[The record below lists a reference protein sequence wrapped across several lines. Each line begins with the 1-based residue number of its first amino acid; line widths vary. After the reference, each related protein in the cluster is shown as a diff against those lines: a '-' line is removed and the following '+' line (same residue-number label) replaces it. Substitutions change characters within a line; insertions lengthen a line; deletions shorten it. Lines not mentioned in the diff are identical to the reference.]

1 MRILTRIS
9 LFSALIVLLLSSC
22 VSKKEERTLHIFA
35 TTDVHGYVFDKDPYT
50 GNTSHTSM
58 ARLET
63 YLKGFSRDEYI
74 LLDNGDNLQGNP
86 SVYYYNFEDTTGT
99 HLWARVLNYFDYN
112 AVTAGNHDIEAGH
125 AVYDRIRN
133 QYDFPMLAA
142 NAVSVSSGKPYFTP
156 YTIIE
161 QKGLKVAVLG
171 LITPRVPDWLPEVLY
186 KGIEFRDMVETA
198 AEWMPQIKRHNPD
211 LVIGL
216 FHAGWDEEYSGEAG
230 SYMNENASMAVAR
243 EVPGFDIV
251 MMGHDHDTLNK
262 YIENT
267 EGERVLLLDGG
278 SRASYLQVAR
288 VVYKPGKK
296 NKELTVEGDIIDL
309 SKQPAGDEFIKHF
322 ATDYDTVRSYVSRR
336 IGSLQN
342 SVSSRES
349 FFGDSEF
356 MDLIHTVQ
364 LEISD
369 ADISF
374 AAPLS
379 FDVEIEKG
387 DLTVGDMFQLYRYEN
402 MLYTVELTGAEVDRY
417 LEYSYG
423 NWIATMNGP
432 DGDLFE
438 TEYSGNRYR
447 FKNRT
452 YNFDSAEGINY
463 VVDVSKPD
471 GDKVYISTL
480 TDGREFDEERI
491 YKVALNSYRGNGGG
505 GHLKYAIENSGK
517 SIDDIMLG
525 STEKDLRYFMI
536 NRVGRYDNLRIEK
549 NNNWLLKPVDWV
561 ENVKGREYNKLF
573 ENE

>member
-1 MRILTRIS
+1 
-9 LFSALIVLLLSSC
+9 
-22 VSKKEERTLHIFA
+22 
-35 TTDVHGYVFDKDPYT
+35 
-50 GNTSHTSM
+50 
-58 ARLET
+58 
-63 YLKGFSRDEYI
+63 
-74 LLDNGDNLQGNP
+74 
-86 SVYYYNFEDTTGT
+86 
-99 HLWARVLNYFDYN
+99 
-112 AVTAGNHDIEAGH
+112 
-125 AVYDRIRN
+125 
-133 QYDFPMLAA
+133 
-142 NAVSVSSGKPYFTP
+142 
-156 YTIIE
+156 
-161 QKGLKVAVLG
+161 
-171 LITPRVPDWLPEVLY
+171 
-186 KGIEFRDMVETA
+186 
-198 AEWMPQIKRHNPD
+198 
-211 LVIGL
+211 
-216 FHAGWDEEYSGEAG
+216 
-230 SYMNENASMAVAR
+230 MNENASLAVAR

-262 YIENT
+262 FIENT

-278 SRASYLQVAR
+278 SRAGYLQEAR

-309 SKQPAGDEFIKHF
+309 RKQPAGDDFIKKF
-322 ATDYDTVRSYVSRR
+322 AADYDKVRSYVSQR
-336 IGSLQN
+336 IGSLQS

-356 MDLIHTVQ
+356 MDLIHNVQ
-364 LEISD
+364 LEISG

-379 FDVEIEKG
+379 FDVEIEEG
-387 DLTVGDMFQLYRYEN
+387 DLTVGDMFKLYRYEN

-423 NWIATMNGP
+423 NWIATMKGP

-438 TEYSGNRYR
+438 TEYSGNGYR

-480 TDGREFDEERI
+480 TDGREFDEEKI

-505 GHLKYAIENSGK
+505 VHLKYAIENSGK

-525 STEKDLRYFMI
+525 STEKDLRYYMI
-536 NRVGRYDNLRIEK
+536 KWIGRYDNLRIEK
-549 NNNWLLKPVDWV
+549 NNNWRLKPVDWV
-561 ENVKGREYNKLF
+561 ENVKSREYKKLF